1 MSEQE
6 QRREPPRRRRRRRRR
21 HMGVWGATRYVML
34 VIGVSALLAGLCWV
48 AAGDV
53 LALNKEPLS
62 ASITLPDEVFTHQQV
77 EVDGKTVTVSS
88 ADMDYVSDELSKNK
102 LVEYPWLFRLFS
114 SLTSAKDDLAPGTY
128 TLNTT
133 MDYRALVSGMSAKS
147 GAKTEV
153 TVTIPEGSTSAQVFA
168 LLEKNGVAK
177 ADTLSDTAANYDFKF
192 SFLQNVVPLGDANR
206 LEGYLFPDTYQFFQN
221 MDPVSALNKMLL
233 RFDEVMTPDLR
244 QEIADSNQTIGQI
257 ITIASLIEKETTGD
271 DQTHI
276 ASVIYNRLNK
286 PKSETAGFL
295 NIDATIQYV
304 LPQRKGELTA
314 ADLEV
319 DSPYNTK
326 NNKGLPPGPIA
337 NPGQAA
343 IRAAMHPDS
352 TKDYFYALGDDKAHH
367 FFRTYQQQKDF
378 KATQELYKNAR

>member
-1 MSEQE
+1 
-6 QRREPPRRRRRRRRR
+6 
-21 HMGVWGATRYVML
+21 
-34 VIGVSALLAGLCWV
+34 
-48 AAGDV
+48 
-53 LALNKEPLS
+53 
-62 ASITLPDEVFTHQQV
+62 
-77 EVDGKTVTVSS
+77 
-88 ADMDYVSDELSKNK
+88 
-102 LVEYPWLFRLFS
+102 
-114 SLTSAKDDLAPGTY
+114 
-128 TLNTT
+128 
-133 MDYRALVSGMSAKS
+133 
-147 GAKTEV
+147 
-153 TVTIPEGSTSAQVFA
+153 
-168 LLEKNGVAK
+168 
-177 ADTLSDTAANYDFKF
+177 
-192 SFLQNVVPLGDANR
+192 R

-286 PKSETAGFL
+286 PNSETAGFL